1 MKPCDGLLSPERLQ
15 NLSAGQGLRGFEGK
29 KAGTEG
35 KKPSQHAILPPRT
48 PKDSSYGITNR
59 EKEESKGRIETENR
73 KKVEEKIILY

>member
-1 MKPCDGLLSPERLQ
+1 MKPCDGLLSPEQLQ

-35 KKPSQHAILPPRT
+35 KKPASMQFPP
-48 PKDSSYGITNR
+48 PHKDSSYGITNR
-59 EKEESKGRIETENR
+59 EKEESKGRAETKNR